1 MRDIQ
6 WDSRSGWSGG
16 MGPSGR
22 ARRVWLVGKEEEEEP
37 AGEQGDMLSYLQEV
51 SVQVLGD

>member
-37 AGEQGDMLSYLQEV
+37 AGEQGDMLSYL
-51 SVQVLGD
+51 